1 MTFAIRRR
9 MGLLAGTAG
18 LAVALAA
25 PAWAQDIVLGLTHAK
40 TGRYA
45 GVGVG
50 TEIAVDIAV
59 AEINAAGGIN
69 GRKLRVEKFDTGS
82 EARNAQ
88 VAVQRFAEDAKALGV
103 IGPFSSQEAQVG
115 FAAGERLEIVQIPNA
130 ASAPGLTK
138 GRQWAF
144 RVTEDEGKQFGRL
157 LKTMADKGG
166 VKNRTAAVMYPSDE
180 FVGKSLAGWM
190 PKLLED
196 NGWKMVIPAE
206 GFPTNATDLS
216 PHVTKLKGRTPGVL
230 AFAGLPEGT
239 AKVMKELRRQ
249 GHDSMLIGGQIF
261 ADPDIGRIL
270 GPDGEGATY
279 VAWYWWDTNDRT
291 RAFERKFL
299 DEAKKRGVNK
309 SGAHHVDASAYD
321 IVHVFVDAM
330 KRGGVTGDPAK
341 LKAERVAIR
350 DALRKTQWAGV
361 TGSICFDKD
370 QDSELPAYIVRIKG
384 GQRTLLD
391 SHAPDKCQ

>member
-1 MTFAIRRR
+1 MKKRLIVI
-9 MGLLAGTAG
+9 AG
-18 LAVALAA
+18 LAASLVA
-25 PAWAQDIVLGLTHAK
+25 PSWAQEIVLGLSHAK
-40 TGRYA
+40 TGRYS
-45 GVGVG
+45 GVAVG
-50 TEIAVDIAV
+50 TEISVDIAV

-69 GRKLRVEKFDTGS
+69 GKKIRIEKFDTGGDPK
-82 EARNAQ
+82 NAQ
-88 VAVQRFAEDAKALGV
+88 VAVQKFAEDAKALGI

-138 GRQWAF
+138 DRKWAF

-157 LKTMADKGG
+157 LKTMGTKGG
-166 VKNRTAAVMYPSDE
+166 VSNKTAAVMFPSDE

-190 PKLLED
+190 PNLLEA

-216 PHVTKLKGRTPGVL
+216 PHITKLKGNTPGVL

-249 GHDSMLIGGQIF
+249 GHNSMLIGAQIF
-261 ADPDIGRIL
+261 ADPDIAKIL
-270 GPDGEGATY
+270 GSDGENATY
-279 VAWYWWDTNDRT
+279 VSWYWWDLNDRT
-291 RAFERKFL
+291 RQFEKKFL

-309 SGAHHVDASAYD
+309 TGAHHVDASAYD
-321 IVHVFVDAM
+321 IVYVYADVMRRAGISGDA
-330 KRGGVTGDPAK
+330 AK
-341 LKAERVAIR
+341 LKAERTAIR
-350 DALRKTQWAGV
+350 DALAATNLDGV
-361 TGSICFDKD
+361 VGKVCFSKER
-370 QDSELPAYIVRIKG
+370 DSELAAYIIRIKN

-391 SHAPDKCQ
+391 SHAPDRCM

>member
-1 MTFAIRRR
+1 MKKRV
-9 MGLLAGTAG
+9 LLIAG
-18 LAVALAA
+18 LAASLLT
-25 PAWAQDIVLGLTHAK
+25 PAWAQDLVLGLTHAK

-69 GRKLRVEKFDTGS
+69 GRKLRVEKFDTGG
-82 EARNAQ
+82 EAKNAQ
-88 VAVQRFAEDAKALGV
+88 VAVQKFAEDAKALGV

-138 GRQWAF
+138 GRNWAF
-144 RVTEDEGKQFGRL
+144 RITEDEGKQFARL
-157 LKTMADKGG
+157 LRTMATKGG
-166 VKNRTAAVMYPSDE
+166 VTNKTAAVMYPSDE
-180 FVGKSLAGWM
+180 FVGKALASWM
-190 PKLLED
+190 PNLLEA

-216 PHVTKLKGRTPGVL
+216 PHITKLKGNSPGVL

-249 GHDSMLIGGQIF
+249 GHNSMLIGGQIF
-261 ADPDIGRIL
+261 ADPDIARVL
-270 GPDGEGATY
+270 GPDGENATF

-291 RAFERKFL
+291 RQFERKFL
-299 DEAKKRGVNK
+299 EEAKKRGVNK

-321 IVHVFVDAM
+321 IVYVFADAM
-330 KRGGVTGDPAK
+330 RRAGVTGDASK
-341 LKAERVAIR
+341 LKAERTAIR
-350 DALRKTQWAGV
+350 DTLRSTNLPGV
-361 TGSICFDKD
+361 TGNICFSKD
-370 QDSELPAYIVRIKG
+370 NDSELPGYIIRVKG

-391 SHAPDKCQ
+391 VHPAEKCS

>member
-1 MTFAIRRR
+1 MKMRKL
-9 MGLLAGTAG
+9 LLAG
-18 LAVALAA
+18 LAA
-25 PAWAQDIVLGLTHAK
+25 CITLPAWAQDLVLGLTHAK

-59 AEINAAGGIN
+59 AEINAAGGVN
-69 GRKLRVEKFDTGS
+69 GRKIRVEKFDTGS

-88 VAVQRFAEDAKALGV
+88 VAVQRFAQDANALGV

-130 ASAPGLTK
+130 ASAPGLTRNLK
-138 GRQWAF
+138 WAF
-144 RVTEDEGKQFGRL
+144 RVTEDEGKQFARL
-157 LKTMADKGG
+157 LKTMGEKGG
-166 VKNRTAAVMYPSDE
+166 VTNRTAAVMFPSDE

-190 PKLLED
+190 PNLLES

-216 PHVTKLKGRTPGVL
+216 PHITKLQGKTPGVF

-249 GHDSMLIGGQIF
+249 GHNSVLIGGQIF
-261 ADPDIGRIL
+261 ADPDIARIL

-279 VAWYWWDTNDRT
+279 VAWYWWDANDRT
-291 RAFERKFL
+291 RTFERKFL
-299 DEAKKRGVNK
+299 EEAKKRGVNK
-309 SGAHHVDASAYD
+309 TGAHHVDASAYD
-321 IVHVFVDAM
+321 IVYVYADAM
-330 KRGGVTGDPAK
+330 RRANVTGDASK
-341 LKAERVAIR
+341 AKAERLAIR
-350 DALRKTQWAGV
+350 EALRTTDLNGV
-361 TGSICFDKD
+361 IGKICFTKEN
-370 QDSELPAYIVRIKG
+370 DSELPGYIIRIRN

-391 SHAPDKCQ
+391 THAPQKCS

>member
-1 MTFAIRRR
+1 MKMRKL
-9 MGLLAGTAG
+9 LLAG
-18 LAVALAA
+18 LVACITL
-25 PAWAQDIVLGLTHAK
+25 PAWAQDLVLGLTHAK

-59 AEINAAGGIN
+59 AEINAAGGVN
-69 GRKLRVEKFDTGS
+69 GRKIRVEKFDTGS

-88 VAVQRFAEDAKALGV
+88 VAVQRFAQDANALGV

-130 ASAPGLTK
+130 ASAPGLTRNLK
-138 GRQWAF
+138 WAF
-144 RVTEDEGKQFGRL
+144 RVTEDEGKQFARL
-157 LKTMADKGG
+157 LKTMGEKGG
-166 VKNRTAAVMYPSDE
+166 VTNRTAAVMFPSDE

-190 PKLLED
+190 PNLLES

-216 PHVTKLKGRTPGVL
+216 PHITKLQGKTPGVF

-249 GHDSMLIGGQIF
+249 GHNSVLIGGQIF
-261 ADPDIGRIL
+261 ADPDIAKIL

-279 VAWYWWDTNDRT
+279 VAWYWWDANDRT
-291 RAFERKFL
+291 RTFERKFL
-299 DEAKKRGVNK
+299 EEAKKRGVNK
-309 SGAHHVDASAYD
+309 TGAHHVDASAYD
-321 IVHVFVDAM
+321 IVYVYADAM
-330 KRGGVTGDPAK
+330 RRANVTGDASK
-341 LKAERVAIR
+341 AKAERLAIR
-350 DALRKTQWAGV
+350 EALRTTDVNGV
-361 TGSICFDKD
+361 IGKICFTKEN
-370 QDSELPAYIVRIKG
+370 DSELPGYIVRIRN

-391 SHAPDKCQ
+391 THAPQKCS

>member
-1 MTFAIRRR
+1 MKMRKL
-9 MGLLAGTAG
+9 LLAG
-18 LAVALAA
+18 LVACITL
-25 PAWAQDIVLGLTHAK
+25 PAWAQDLVLGLTHAK

-59 AEINAAGGIN
+59 AEINAAGGVN
-69 GRKLRVEKFDTGS
+69 GRKIRVEKFDTGS

-88 VAVQRFAEDAKALGV
+88 VAVQRFAQDANALGV

-130 ASAPGLTK
+130 ASAPGLTRNLK
-138 GRQWAF
+138 WAF
-144 RVTEDEGKQFGRL
+144 RVTEDEGKQFARL
-157 LKTMADKGG
+157 LKTMGEKGG
-166 VKNRTAAVMYPSDE
+166 VSNRTAAVMFPSDE

-190 PKLLED
+190 PNLLES

-216 PHVTKLKGRTPGVL
+216 PHITKLQGKTPGVF

-249 GHDSMLIGGQIF
+249 GHNSVLIGGQIF
-261 ADPDIGRIL
+261 ADPDIAKIL

-279 VAWYWWDTNDRT
+279 VAWYWWDANDRT
-291 RAFERKFL
+291 RTFERKFL
-299 DEAKKRGVNK
+299 EEAKKRGVNK
-309 SGAHHVDASAYD
+309 TGAHHVDASAYD
-321 IVHVFVDAM
+321 IVYVYADAM
-330 KRGGVTGDPAK
+330 RRANVTGDASK
-341 LKAERVAIR
+341 AKAERLAIR
-350 DALRKTQWAGV
+350 EALRTTDVNGV
-361 TGSICFDKD
+361 IGKICFTKEN
-370 QDSELPAYIVRIKG
+370 DSELPGYIVRIRN

-391 SHAPDKCQ
+391 THAPQKCS

>member
-1 MTFAIRRR
+1 MKMRKL
-9 MGLLAGTAG
+9 LLAG
-18 LAVALAA
+18 LVACITL
-25 PAWAQDIVLGLTHAK
+25 PAWAQDLVLGLTHAK

-59 AEINAAGGIN
+59 AEINAAGGVN
-69 GRKLRVEKFDTGS
+69 GRRIRVEKFDTGS

-88 VAVQRFAEDAKALGV
+88 VAVQRFAQDANALGV

-130 ASAPGLTK
+130 ASAPGLTRNLK
-138 GRQWAF
+138 WAF
-144 RVTEDEGKQFGRL
+144 RVTEDEGKQFARL
-157 LKTMADKGG
+157 LKTMGEKGG
-166 VKNRTAAVMYPSDE
+166 VSNRTAAVMFPSDE

-190 PKLLED
+190 PNLLEA

-216 PHVTKLKGRTPGVL
+216 PHITKLQGRTPGVF

-249 GHDSMLIGGQIF
+249 GHNSVLIGGQIF
-261 ADPDIGRIL
+261 ADPDIGKIL

-291 RAFERKFL
+291 RTFERKFL
-299 DEAKKRGVNK
+299 EEAKKRGVNK

-321 IVHVFVDAM
+321 IVYVFADAM
-330 KRGGVTGDPAK
+330 KRANVSGDAAK
-341 LKAERVAIR
+341 VKAERAAIR
-350 DALRKTQWAGV
+350 DALRTTDLNGV
-361 TGSICFDKD
+361 TGKICFTKEN
-370 QDSELPAYIVRIKG
+370 DSELPGYIIRIRN

-391 SHAPDKCQ
+391 THPPLKCS

>member
-1 MTFAIRRR
+1 MKMRTMLWA
-9 MGLLAGTAG
+9 
-18 LAVALAA
+18 AVAACVTL
-25 PAWAQDIVLGLTHAK
+25 PAWSQDLVLGLTHAK

-59 AEINAAGGIN
+59 AEINAAGGVN
-69 GRKLRVEKFDTGS
+69 GRKIRVEKFDTGS

-88 VAVQRFAEDAKALGV
+88 VAVQRFAQDANALGV

-138 GRQWAF
+138 GRTWAF
-144 RVTEDEGKQFGRL
+144 RVTEDEGKQFARL
-157 LKTMADKGG
+157 LKTMGEKGG
-166 VKNRTAAVMYPSDE
+166 VSNRTAAVMYPSDE

-190 PKLLED
+190 PNLLES

-216 PHVTKLKGRTPGVL
+216 PHITKLKGRTPGVF

-249 GHDSMLIGGQIF
+249 GHDSVLIGGQIF
-261 ADPDIGRIL
+261 ADPDIAKTL
-270 GPDGEGATY
+270 GSDGEGATY
-279 VAWYWWDTNDRT
+279 VSWYWWDANDRT

-321 IVHVFVDAM
+321 IVHVYADAM
-330 KRGGVTGDPAK
+330 KRAAVTGDPSK
-341 LKAERVAIR
+341 VKAERAAIR
-350 DALRKTQWAGV
+350 QALRTTSLDGV
-361 TGSICFDKD
+361 IGKICFTAEN
-370 QDSELPAYIVRIKG
+370 DSELPGYIIRIRN

-391 SHAPDKCQ
+391 THAPLKCS

>member
-1 MTFAIRRR
+1 MKLRY
-9 MGLLAGTAG
+9 LL
-18 LAVALAA
+18 VSLAA
-25 PAWAQDIVLGLTHAK
+25 CVTMPALSQDLVLGLTHAK
-40 TGRYA
+40 TGRYS

-82 EARNAQ
+82 DAKNAQ
-88 VAVQRFAEDAKALGV
+88 VAAQKFAEDAKALGI

-138 GRQWAF
+138 DRRWAF
-144 RVTEDEGKQFGRL
+144 RLTEDEGKQFGRL
-157 LKTMADKGG
+157 LKTLAAKGG
-166 VKNRTAAVMYPSDE
+166 VTNRTAAVMFPSDE
-180 FVGKSLAGWM
+180 FVGKSLASWM
-190 PKLLED
+190 PNLLEAS
-196 NGWKMVIPAE
+196 GWKMVIPAE

-216 PHVTKLKGRTPGVL
+216 PHVTKLKGNSPGVL

-249 GHDSMLIGGQIF
+249 GHTSMLIGGQIF
-261 ADPDIGRIL
+261 ADPDIAKIL
-270 GPDGEGATY
+270 GPDGEDATY
-279 VAWYWWDTNDRT
+279 VSWYWWDTNDRT
-291 RAFERKFL
+291 RQFERKFL
-299 DEAKKRGVNK
+299 EEAKKRGVNK

-321 IVHVFVDAM
+321 IVYVYADAM
-330 KRGGVTGDPAK
+330 RRAGISGDAAK
-341 LKAERVAIR
+341 LKAERTAIR
-350 DALRKTQWAGV
+350 DTLQSTNIDGV
-361 TGSICFDKD
+361 IGKICFSRDR
-370 QDSELPAYIVRIKG
+370 DSELPAFIIRIKN

-391 SHAPDKCQ
+391 THAPDRCS

>member
-1 MTFAIRRR
+1 MKMRKL
-9 MGLLAGTAG
+9 LLAG
-18 LAVALAA
+18 LAA
-25 PAWAQDIVLGLTHAK
+25 CITLPLWAQDLVLGLTHAK

-59 AEINAAGGIN
+59 AEINAAGGVN
-69 GRKLRVEKFDTGS
+69 GRKIRVEKFDTGS

-88 VAVQRFAEDAKALGV
+88 VAVQRFAQDANALGV

-138 GRQWAF
+138 NLKWAF
-144 RVTEDEGKQFGRL
+144 RVTEDEGKQFARL
-157 LKTMADKGG
+157 LKTMGEKGG
-166 VKNRTAAVMYPSDE
+166 VSNRTAAVMFPSDE

-190 PKLLED
+190 PNLLEA

-216 PHVTKLKGRTPGVL
+216 PHITKLQGKTPGVF

-249 GHDSMLIGGQIF
+249 GHNSVLIGGQIF
-261 ADPDIGRIL
+261 ADPDIGKIL

-279 VAWYWWDTNDRT
+279 VAWYWWDANDRT
-291 RAFERKFL
+291 RTFERKFL
-299 DEAKKRGVNK
+299 EEAKKRGVNK
-309 SGAHHVDASAYD
+309 TGAHHVDASAYD
-321 IVHVFVDAM
+321 IVYVYADAM
-330 KRGGVTGDPAK
+330 KRANVSGEAGKV
-341 LKAERVAIR
+341 KAERLAVR
-350 DALRKTQWAGV
+350 EALRTTDVNGV
-361 TGSICFDKD
+361 IGKICFTKEN
-370 QDSELPAYIVRIKG
+370 DSELPGYIVRIRN

-391 SHAPDKCQ
+391 THAPQKCS

>member
-1 MTFAIRRR
+1 MKMRKL
-9 MGLLAGTAG
+9 LLAG
-18 LAVALAA
+18 LAA
-25 PAWAQDIVLGLTHAK
+25 CITLPLWAQDLVLGLTHAK

-59 AEINAAGGIN
+59 AEINAAGGVN
-69 GRKLRVEKFDTGS
+69 GRKIRVEKFDTGS

-88 VAVQRFAEDAKALGV
+88 VAVQRFAQDANALGV

-130 ASAPGLTK
+130 ASAPGLTRNLK
-138 GRQWAF
+138 WAF
-144 RVTEDEGKQFGRL
+144 RVTEDEGKQFARL
-157 LKTMADKGG
+157 LKTMGEKGG
-166 VKNRTAAVMYPSDE
+166 VTNRTAAVMFPSDE

-190 PKLLED
+190 PNLLES

-216 PHVTKLKGRTPGVL
+216 PHITKLQGKTPGVF

-249 GHDSMLIGGQIF
+249 GHNSVLIGGQIF
-261 ADPDIGRIL
+261 ADPDIAKIL

-279 VAWYWWDTNDRT
+279 VAWYWWDANDRT
-291 RAFERKFL
+291 RTFERKFL
-299 DEAKKRGVNK
+299 EEAKKRGVNK
-309 SGAHHVDASAYD
+309 TGAHHVDASAYD
-321 IVHVFVDAM
+321 IVYVYADAM
-330 KRGGVTGDPAK
+330 RRANVTGDASK
-341 LKAERVAIR
+341 AKAERLAIR
-350 DALRKTQWAGV
+350 EALRTTDVNGV
-361 TGSICFDKD
+361 IGKICFTKEN
-370 QDSELPAYIVRIKG
+370 DSELPGYIVRIRN

-391 SHAPDKCQ
+391 THAPQKCS

>member
-1 MTFAIRRR
+1 MKMRLL
-9 MGLLAGTAG
+9 LLAGIAAG
-18 LAVALAA
+18 MSL
-25 PAWAQDIVLGLTHAK
+25 PAWSQDLVLGLTHAK

-69 GRKLRVEKFDTGS
+69 GRKIRVEKFDTGS

-88 VAVQRFAEDAKALGV
+88 VAVQKFAEDVKALGV

-138 GRQWAF
+138 DRKWAF
-144 RVTEDEGKQFGRL
+144 RVTEDEGKQFARL
-157 LKTMADKGG
+157 LKTMATKGG
-166 VKNRTAAVMYPSDE
+166 VTNKTAAVMYPSDE

-190 PKLLED
+190 PNLLES

-216 PHVTKLKGRTPGVL
+216 PHITKLKGMTPGVF

-249 GHDSMLIGGQIF
+249 GHNSTLIGGQIF
-261 ADPDIGRIL
+261 ADPEIGKIL

-279 VAWYWWDTNDRT
+279 VAWYWWDVNAKT
-291 RAFERKFL
+291 RDFEKKFL

-321 IVHVFVDAM
+321 IVYVFADAM
-330 KRGGVTGDPAK
+330 KRTGASGDAGK
-341 LKAERVAIR
+341 LKAERTAIR
-350 DALRKTQWAGV
+350 DALASTNIDGV
-361 TGSICFDKD
+361 IGKICFSKD
-370 QDSELPAYIVRIKG
+370 NDSQLPGYIIRIKD

-391 SHAPDKCQ
+391 SHPPEKCS

>member
-1 MTFAIRRR
+1 MKMRKL
-9 MGLLAGTAG
+9 LLAG
-18 LAVALAA
+18 LVACITL
-25 PAWAQDIVLGLTHAK
+25 PAWAQDLVLGLTHAK

-59 AEINAAGGIN
+59 AEINAAGGVN
-69 GRKLRVEKFDTGS
+69 GRRIRVEKFDTGS

-88 VAVQRFAEDAKALGV
+88 VAVQRFAQDANALGV

-130 ASAPGLTK
+130 ASAPGLTRNLK
-138 GRQWAF
+138 WAF
-144 RVTEDEGKQFGRL
+144 RVTEDEGKQFVRL
-157 LKTMADKGG
+157 LKTMGEKGG
-166 VKNRTAAVMYPSDE
+166 VSNRTAAVMFPSDE

-190 PKLLED
+190 PNLLEA

-216 PHVTKLKGRTPGVL
+216 PHITKLQGRTPGVF

-249 GHDSMLIGGQIF
+249 GHNSVLIGGQIF
-261 ADPDIGRIL
+261 ADPDIGKIL

-299 DEAKKRGVNK
+299 EEAKKRGVNK

-321 IVHVFVDAM
+321 IVYVFADAM
-330 KRGGVTGDPAK
+330 KRANVSGDAAK
-341 LKAERVAIR
+341 VKAERAAIR
-350 DALRKTQWAGV
+350 DALRTTDLNGV
-361 TGSICFDKD
+361 TGKVCFTKEN
-370 QDSELPAYIVRIKG
+370 DSELPGYIIRIRN

-391 SHAPDKCQ
+391 THPPLKCN

>member
-1 MTFAIRRR
+1 MKMRKL
-9 MGLLAGTAG
+9 LLAG
-18 LAVALAA
+18 LAA
-25 PAWAQDIVLGLTHAK
+25 CITLPLWAQDLVLGLTHAK

-59 AEINAAGGIN
+59 AEINAAGGVN
-69 GRKLRVEKFDTGS
+69 GRKIRVEKFDTGS

-88 VAVQRFAEDAKALGV
+88 VAVQRFAQDANALGV

-138 GRQWAF
+138 NLKWAF
-144 RVTEDEGKQFGRL
+144 RVTEDEGKQFARL
-157 LKTMADKGG
+157 LKTIGEKGG
-166 VKNRTAAVMYPSDE
+166 VSNRTAAVMFPSDE

-190 PKLLED
+190 PNLLEA

-216 PHVTKLKGRTPGVL
+216 PHITKLQGKTPGVF

-249 GHDSMLIGGQIF
+249 GHNSMLIGGQIF
-261 ADPDIGRIL
+261 ADPDIGKIL

-279 VAWYWWDTNDRT
+279 VAWYWWDANERT
-291 RAFERKFL
+291 RTFERKFL
-299 DEAKKRGVNK
+299 EEAKKRGVNK
-309 SGAHHVDASAYD
+309 TGAHHVDASAYD
-321 IVHVFVDAM
+321 IVYVYADAM
-330 KRGGVTGDPAK
+330 KRANVSGDAAK
-341 LKAERVAIR
+341 VKAERLAIR
-350 DALRKTQWAGV
+350 EALRTTDVNGV
-361 TGSICFDKD
+361 IGKICFTKEN
-370 QDSELPAYIVRIKG
+370 DSELPGYIVRIRN

-391 SHAPDKCQ
+391 THAPQKCS

>member
-1 MTFAIRRR
+1 MKMRKL
-9 MGLLAGTAG
+9 LLAG
-18 LAVALAA
+18 LVACITL
-25 PAWAQDIVLGLTHAK
+25 PLWAQDLVLGLTHAK

-59 AEINAAGGIN
+59 AEINAAGGVN
-69 GRKLRVEKFDTGS
+69 GRKIRVEKFDTGS

-88 VAVQRFAEDAKALGV
+88 VAVQRFAQDANALGV

-130 ASAPGLTK
+130 ASAPGLTRNLK
-138 GRQWAF
+138 WAF
-144 RVTEDEGKQFGRL
+144 RVTEDEGKQFARL
-157 LKTMADKGG
+157 LKTMGEKGG
-166 VKNRTAAVMYPSDE
+166 VTNRTAAVMFPSDE

-190 PKLLED
+190 PNLLES

-216 PHVTKLKGRTPGVL
+216 PHITKLQGKTPGVF

-249 GHDSMLIGGQIF
+249 GHNSVLIGGQIF
-261 ADPDIGRIL
+261 ADPDIAKIL

-279 VAWYWWDTNDRT
+279 VAWYWWDANDRT
-291 RAFERKFL
+291 RTFERKFL
-299 DEAKKRGVNK
+299 EEAKKRGVNK
-309 SGAHHVDASAYD
+309 TGAHHVDASAYD
-321 IVHVFVDAM
+321 IVYVYADAM
-330 KRGGVTGDPAK
+330 RRANVTGDASK
-341 LKAERVAIR
+341 AKAERLAIR
-350 DALRKTQWAGV
+350 EALRTTDLNGV
-361 TGSICFDKD
+361 IGKICFTKEN
-370 QDSELPAYIVRIKG
+370 DSELPGYIIRIRN

-391 SHAPDKCQ
+391 THAPQKCS

>member
-1 MTFAIRRR
+1 MKMRKL
-9 MGLLAGTAG
+9 LLAG
-18 LAVALAA
+18 LVACITL
-25 PAWAQDIVLGLTHAK
+25 PAWAQDLVLGLTHAK

-59 AEINAAGGIN
+59 AEINAAGGVN
-69 GRKLRVEKFDTGS
+69 GRRIRVEKFDTGS

-88 VAVQRFAEDAKALGV
+88 VAVQRFAQDANALGV

-130 ASAPGLTK
+130 ASAPGLTRNLK
-138 GRQWAF
+138 WAF
-144 RVTEDEGKQFGRL
+144 RVTEDEGKQFARL
-157 LKTMADKGG
+157 LKTMGEKGG
-166 VKNRTAAVMYPSDE
+166 VSNRTAAVMFPSDE

-190 PKLLED
+190 PNLLEA

-216 PHVTKLKGRTPGVL
+216 PHITKLQGRTPGVF

-249 GHDSMLIGGQIF
+249 GHNSVLIGGQIF

-299 DEAKKRGVNK
+299 EEAKKRGVNK

-321 IVHVFVDAM
+321 IVYVFADAM
-330 KRGGVTGDPAK
+330 KRANVSGDAAK
-341 LKAERVAIR
+341 VKAERAAIR
-350 DALRKTQWAGV
+350 DALRTTDLNGV
-361 TGSICFDKD
+361 TGKVCFTKEN
-370 QDSELPAYIVRIKG
+370 DSELPGYIIRIRN

-391 SHAPDKCQ
+391 THAPQKCS

>member
-1 MTFAIRRR
+1 
-9 MGLLAGTAG
+9 L
-18 LAVALAA
+18 
-25 PAWAQDIVLGLTHAK
+25 VLGLSHAK

-45 GVGVG
+45 SVGVG

-69 GRKLRVEKFDTGS
+69 GKKLRVEKFDTGG
-82 EARNAQ
+82 EAKNAQ
-88 VAVQRFAEDAKALGV
+88 IAVQKFVEDIKALGI

-130 ASAPGLTK
+130 ATAPGLTK
-138 GRQWAF
+138 DRKWAF

-157 LKTMADKGG
+157 LKTMAVKGG
-166 VKNRTAAVMYPSDE
+166 VSNKTAAVMFPSDE
-180 FVGKSLAGWM
+180 FVGKALASWM
-190 PKLLED
+190 PNLLEA

-216 PHVTKLKGRTPGVL
+216 PHITKLKGISPGVF

-249 GHDSMLIGGQIF
+249 GHTSTLIGGQIF
-261 ADPDIGRIL
+261 ADPDIGKVL
-270 GPDGEGATY
+270 GSDGEDATY
-279 VAWYWWDTNDRT
+279 VSWYWWDANDRT
-291 RAFERKFL
+291 RQFEKKFL

-321 IVHVFVDAM
+321 IVYVYADSMRRAN
-330 KRGGVTGDPAK
+330 VTGDAAK
-341 LKAERVAIR
+341 VKAERTAIR
-350 DALRKTQWAGV
+350 DNLMATNINGV
-361 TGSICFDKD
+361 NGKICFSQDH
-370 QDSELPAYIVRIKG
+370 DSELPAYIIRLKN

-391 SHAPDKCQ
+391 SHAPDVCK

>member
-1 MTFAIRRR
+1 MKKR
-9 MGLLAGTAG
+9 LLLIAG
-18 LAVALAA
+18 LAASMLA
-25 PAWAQDIVLGLTHAK
+25 PAWSQDLVLGLSHAK

-69 GRKLRVEKFDTGS
+69 GRKIRIEKFDTGG
-82 EARNAQ
+82 EAKNAQ
-88 VAVQRFAEDAKALGV
+88 VAVQKFAEDAKALGV

-138 GRQWAF
+138 DRKWAF
-144 RVTEDEGKQFGRL
+144 RITEDEGKQFARL
-157 LKTMADKGG
+157 LRTMAAKGG
-166 VKNRTAAVMYPSDE
+166 VTNRTAAVMYPSDE
-180 FVGKSLAGWM
+180 FVGKALSAWM
-190 PKLLED
+190 PNLLEA

-216 PHVTKLKGRTPGVL
+216 PHITKLKGNTPGVL
-230 AFAGLPEGT
+230 AFAGLPDGT

-249 GHDSMLIGGQIF
+249 GHNSLLIGGQIF
-261 ADPDIGRIL
+261 ADPDIGKIL
-270 GPDGEGATY
+270 GADGENATY

-291 RAFERKFL
+291 RQFERKFL
-299 DEAKKRGVNK
+299 EEAKKRGVNK

-321 IVHVFVDAM
+321 IVYVLADAM
-330 KRGGVTGDPAK
+330 RRSGATGDAAK
-341 LKAERVAIR
+341 VKAERTAIR
-350 DALRKTQWAGV
+350 DALRTTNLAGV
-361 TGSICFDKD
+361 TGNVCFSKD
-370 QDSELPAYIVRIKG
+370 NDSELPGYIIRIKG

-391 SHAPDKCQ
+391 VHPADKCN

>member
-1 MTFAIRRR
+1 MKLRY
-9 MGLLAGTAG
+9 LL
-18 LAVALAA
+18 VSLAA
-25 PAWAQDIVLGLTHAK
+25 CVAMPALSQDLVLGLTHAK
-40 TGRYA
+40 TGRYS
-45 GVGVG
+45 GIGVG
-50 TEIAVDIAV
+50 TEIAVDMAV

-82 EARNAQ
+82 DAKNAQ
-88 VAVQRFAEDAKALGV
+88 VAAQKFAEDAKALGI

-138 GRQWAF
+138 DRKWAF

-157 LKTMADKGG
+157 LKTLATKGG
-166 VKNRTAAVMYPSDE
+166 VTNRTAAVMFPSDE
-180 FVGKSLAGWM
+180 FVGKALAGWM
-190 PKLLED
+190 PNLLEA

-216 PHVTKLKGRTPGVL
+216 PHVTKLKGNSPGVL

-249 GHDSMLIGGQIF
+249 GHTSMLIGSQIF
-261 ADPDIGRIL
+261 ADPDIAKIL
-270 GPDGEGATY
+270 GPDGEDATY
-279 VAWYWWDTNDRT
+279 VSWYWWDTNERT
-291 RAFERKFL
+291 RQFERKFL

-321 IVHVFVDAM
+321 IVYVYADAM
-330 KRGGVTGDPAK
+330 RRAGISGDASK
-341 LKAERVAIR
+341 LKAERTAIR
-350 DALRKTQWAGV
+350 DTLQSTNIDGV
-361 TGSICFDKD
+361 IGKICFSRDR
-370 QDSELPAYIVRIKG
+370 DSELPAFIIRIKN

-391 SHAPDKCQ
+391 SHAADRCA

>member
-1 MTFAIRRR
+1 MKMRKL
-9 MGLLAGTAG
+9 LLAG
-18 LAVALAA
+18 LVACITL
-25 PAWAQDIVLGLTHAK
+25 PAWAQDLVLGLTHAK

-59 AEINAAGGIN
+59 AEINAAGGVN
-69 GRKLRVEKFDTGS
+69 GRKIRVEKFDTGS

-88 VAVQRFAEDAKALGV
+88 VAVQRFAQDANALGV

-138 GRQWAF
+138 NLKWAF
-144 RVTEDEGKQFGRL
+144 RVTEDEGKQFARL
-157 LKTMADKGG
+157 LKTMGEKGG
-166 VKNRTAAVMYPSDE
+166 VSNRTAAVMFPSDE

-190 PKLLED
+190 PNLLES

-216 PHVTKLKGRTPGVL
+216 PHITKLQGKTPGVF

-249 GHDSMLIGGQIF
+249 GHNSVLIGGQIF
-261 ADPDIGRIL
+261 ADPDIAKIL

-279 VAWYWWDTNDRT
+279 VAWYWWDTNERT
-291 RAFERKFL
+291 RSFERKFL

-309 SGAHHVDASAYD
+309 TGAHHVDASAYD
-321 IVHVFVDAM
+321 IVY
-330 KRGGVTGDPAK
+330 G
-341 LKAERVAIR
+341 
-350 DALRKTQWAGV
+350 
-361 TGSICFDKD
+361 
-370 QDSELPAYIVRIKG
+370 
-384 GQRTLLD
+384 
-391 SHAPDKCQ
+391 

>member
-1 MTFAIRRR
+1 MKLRY
-9 MGLLAGTAG
+9 LL
-18 LAVALAA
+18 VSLAA
-25 PAWAQDIVLGLTHAK
+25 CITMPALSQDLVLGLTHAK
-40 TGRYA
+40 TGRYS

-82 EARNAQ
+82 EAKNAQ
-88 VAVQRFAEDAKALGV
+88 VAAQKFAEDAKALGI

-138 GRQWAF
+138 DRKWAF

-157 LKTMADKGG
+157 LKTLATKGG
-166 VKNRTAAVMYPSDE
+166 VTNRTAAVMFPSDE
-180 FVGKSLAGWM
+180 FVGKALASWM
-190 PKLLED
+190 PSLLEA

-216 PHVTKLKGRTPGVL
+216 PHVTKLKGNSPGVL

-249 GHDSMLIGGQIF
+249 GHTSMLIGSQIF
-261 ADPDIGRIL
+261 ADPDIAKIL
-270 GPDGEGATY
+270 GSDGEDATY
-279 VAWYWWDTNDRT
+279 VSWYWWDTNDRT
-291 RAFERKFL
+291 RQFERKFL
-299 DEAKKRGVNK
+299 EEAKKRGVNK

-321 IVHVFVDAM
+321 IVYVYADAM
-330 KRGGVTGDPAK
+330 RRAGISGDAAR
-341 LKAERVAIR
+341 LKAERTAIR
-350 DALRKTQWAGV
+350 DTLQSTNIDGV
-361 TGSICFDKD
+361 IGKICFSRDR
-370 QDSELPAYIVRIKG
+370 DSELPAFIIRIKN

-391 SHAPDKCQ
+391 SHAPDRCS

>member
-1 MTFAIRRR
+1 MKMRKL
-9 MGLLAGTAG
+9 LLAG
-18 LAVALAA
+18 LVACITL
-25 PAWAQDIVLGLTHAK
+25 PAWAQDLVLGLTHAK

-59 AEINAAGGIN
+59 AEINAAGGVN
-69 GRKLRVEKFDTGS
+69 GRKIRVEKFDTGS

-88 VAVQRFAEDAKALGV
+88 VAVQRFAQDANALGV

-130 ASAPGLTK
+130 ASAPGLTRNLK
-138 GRQWAF
+138 WAF
-144 RVTEDEGKQFGRL
+144 RVTEDEGKQFARL
-157 LKTMADKGG
+157 LKTMGEKGG
-166 VKNRTAAVMYPSDE
+166 VTNRTAAVMFPSDE

-190 PKLLED
+190 PNLLES

-216 PHVTKLKGRTPGVL
+216 PHITKLQGKTPGVF

-249 GHDSMLIGGQIF
+249 GHNSVLIGGQIF
-261 ADPDIGRIL
+261 ADPDIARIL

-279 VAWYWWDTNDRT
+279 VAWYWWDANDRT
-291 RAFERKFL
+291 RTFERKFL
-299 DEAKKRGVNK
+299 EEAKKRGVNK
-309 SGAHHVDASAYD
+309 TGAHHVDASAYD
-321 IVHVFVDAM
+321 IVYVYADAM
-330 KRGGVTGDPAK
+330 RRANVTGDASK
-341 LKAERVAIR
+341 AKAERLAIR
-350 DALRKTQWAGV
+350 EALRTTDLNGV
-361 TGSICFDKD
+361 IGKICFTKEN
-370 QDSELPAYIVRIKG
+370 DSELPGYIIRIRN

-391 SHAPDKCQ
+391 THAPQKCS

>member
-1 MTFAIRRR
+1 MKLRY
-9 MGLLAGTAG
+9 LL
-18 LAVALAA
+18 VSLAA
-25 PAWAQDIVLGLTHAK
+25 CVAMPALSQDLVLGLTHAK
-40 TGRYA
+40 TGRYS
-45 GVGVG
+45 GIGVG
-50 TEIAVDIAV
+50 TEIAVDMAV

-82 EARNAQ
+82 DAKNAQ
-88 VAVQRFAEDAKALGV
+88 VAAQKFAEDAKALGI

-138 GRQWAF
+138 DRKWAF

-157 LKTMADKGG
+157 LKTLATKGG
-166 VKNRTAAVMYPSDE
+166 VTNRTAAVMFPSDE
-180 FVGKSLAGWM
+180 FVGKALAGWM
-190 PKLLED
+190 PNLLEA

-216 PHVTKLKGRTPGVL
+216 PHVTKLKGNSPGVL

-249 GHDSMLIGGQIF
+249 GHTSMLIGSQIF
-261 ADPDIGRIL
+261 ADPDIAKIL
-270 GPDGEGATY
+270 GPDGEDATY
-279 VAWYWWDTNDRT
+279 VSWYWWDTNERT
-291 RAFERKFL
+291 RQFERKFL

-321 IVHVFVDAM
+321 IVYVYADAM
-330 KRGGVTGDPAK
+330 RRAGISGDASK
-341 LKAERVAIR
+341 LKAERTAIR
-350 DALRKTQWAGV
+350 DTLQSTNIDGV
-361 TGSICFDKD
+361 IGKICFSRDR
-370 QDSELPAYIVRIKG
+370 DSELPAFIIRIKN

-391 SHAPDKCQ
+391 SHAPDRCA

>member
-1 MTFAIRRR
+1 MKKR
-9 MGLLAGTAG
+9 LLLIAG
-18 LAVALAA
+18 LSACLAS
-25 PAWAQDIVLGLTHAK
+25 PAWSQELVLGLSHAK

-59 AEINAAGGIN
+59 AEINAAGGVN
-69 GRKLRVEKFDTGS
+69 GRKIRVEKFDTGG
-82 EARNAQ
+82 EAKNAQ
-88 VAVQRFAEDAKALGV
+88 VAAQKFAEDAKALGIV
-103 IGPFSSQEAQVG
+103 GPFSSQEAQVG

-138 GRQWAF
+138 DRKWAF

-157 LKTMADKGG
+157 LRTMASKGG
-166 VKNRTAAVMYPSDE
+166 VSNRTAAVMYPSDE
-180 FVGKSLAGWM
+180 FVGKSLASWM
-190 PKLLED
+190 PNLLEA

-216 PHVTKLKGRTPGVL
+216 PHITKLKGNTPGVF

-249 GHDSMLIGGQIF
+249 GHNSLLIGGQIF
-261 ADPDIGRIL
+261 ADPDIGKIL
-270 GPDGEGATY
+270 GPDGEDATY
-279 VAWYWWDTNDRT
+279 VAWYWWDTNERT
-291 RAFERKFL
+291 RQFERKFL

-321 IVHVFVDAM
+321 IVYVFADAM
-330 KRGGVTGDPAK
+330 RRAGVTGDASK
-341 LKAERVAIR
+341 VKAERTAIR
-350 DALRKTQWAGV
+350 DALRTTNVPGV
-361 TGSICFDKD
+361 TGNICFSKD
-370 QDSELPAYIVRIKG
+370 NDSELPAYIIRIKG

-391 SHAPDKCQ
+391 MHPADKCS